1 MIALFDTDVVLDLLL
16 DRKPFAEAA
25 AFLFSK
31 AEDGEIQGYV
41 SATTVTTIYYLA
53 SKTIGT
59 KRAKWATRKLLSFLE
74 VASVDRTVIDG
85 ALEGKYKDFEDG
97 VIAEAARQ
105 IRANTI
111 ITRNVRDYKTSPVP
125 AQSPVEMLKILKAI

>member
-31 AEDGEIQGYV
+31 AEEGEIQGYV

-59 KRAKWATRKLLSFLE
+59 NKAKWATRKLLSFLE
-74 VASVDRTVIDG
+74 VASVDRAVIEG

-97 VIAEAARQ
+97 VVAEATRQ
-105 IRANTI
+105 IRANII

>member
-59 KRAKWATRKLLSFLE
+59 NKAKWATRKLLSFLE
-74 VASVDRTVIDG
+74 VASVDRAVVEG

-97 VIAEAARQ
+97 VVAEATRQ
-105 IRANTI
+105 IRANII

-125 AQSPVEMLKILKAI
+125 AQSPDETLKILKAV

>member
-1 MIALFDTDVVLDLLL
+1 MIALFDTDVVLDLFL

-25 AFLFSK
+25 ALLFTK
-31 AEDGEIQGYV
+31 TEEGEIQGYV

-53 SKTIGT
+53 SKTIGVR
-59 KRAKWATRKLLSFLE
+59 KAKWATRKLLTFLE
-74 VASVDRTVIDG
+74 VASVDRAVIER

-105 IRANTI
+105 IHANAI
-111 ITRNVRDYKTSPVP
+111 ITRNVRDYKASPVS
-125 AQSPVEMLKILKAI
+125 AQSPDEMLKILKVL

>member
-1 MIALFDTDVVLDLLL
+1 MIALFDTDIVLDLLL

-25 AFLFSK
+25 ALLFSK
-31 AEDGEIQGYV
+31 AEEGEIKGYV
-41 SATTVTTIYYLA
+41 SATTITNIYYLA

-59 KRAKWATRKLLSFLE
+59 KKAIWATRKLLFFLE
-74 VASVDRTVIDG
+74 VASVDRAVIEG

-111 ITRNVRDYKTSPVP
+111 ITRNVRDFKTSPVP
-125 AQSPVEMLKILKAI
+125 AQSPDEMLKTLKAI